1 MSNPLDVLA
10 VPVILNGPG
19 RVGMSFVRLLEEK
32 TAFIQARTGL
42 RPVLVAV
49 TDVGRSLF
57 NPRGLSLADVLAWKA
72 ESGDRAVEDAGDA
85 RYATLVDILDR
96 VLAGIGRC
104 VLADLP
110 ADPSADLSADPS
122 AKGDP
127 SVILSAGPSAE
138 RTPSVSKYSGSSAKG
153 TTSGSTFAGSSTSPS
168 VSLSAR
174 SSGRGTPFVRGFV
187 PGIVVEAT
195 PTNLTTGE
203 PGLSHIAA
211 ALERG
216 FSAIT
221 LAKGPLVVDFHG
233 LLRLAAENGAGL
245 RYSGAVAAALPTVDT
260 AMYCLAGMEITEI
273 EGVLNGTTNY
283 ILNSMAGGRSY
294 ADALKEAQAM
304 GVAEADPSLDV
315 EGFDSAAKL
324 LIIANTV
331 WGTRFRLQDVR
342 RQGITHLSGQ
352 DVMESASSGTPVRL
366 VARARLVELDV
377 ISCKSCESWDSRES
391 RSVAGGSDDSDVP
404 EDKASGFAV
413 GLQCKFGPESAV
425 GSVVSAAKV
434 VDLSV
439 GPEPVPKGHP
449 FAHLTGT
456 QKAVRFVSR
465 EMGDIVVSGGASDV
479 VGAAASALKD
489 LIHLLEEKVAKT

>member
-168 VSLSAR
+168 VDR
-174 SSGRGTPFVRGFV
+174 
-187 PGIVVEAT
+187 
-195 PTNLTTGE
+195 
-203 PGLSHIAA
+203 
-211 ALERG
+211 
-216 FSAIT
+216 
-221 LAKGPLVVDFHG
+221 K
-233 LLRLAAENGAGL
+233 
-245 RYSGAVAAALPTVDT
+245 
-260 AMYCLAGMEITEI
+260 
-273 EGVLNGTTNY
+273 
-283 ILNSMAGGRSY
+283 
-294 ADALKEAQAM
+294 
-304 GVAEADPSLDV
+304 
-315 EGFDSAAKL
+315 
-324 LIIANTV
+324 
-331 WGTRFRLQDVR
+331 
-342 RQGITHLSGQ
+342 
-352 DVMESASSGTPVRL
+352 
-366 VARARLVELDV
+366 
-377 ISCKSCESWDSRES
+377 
-391 RSVAGGSDDSDVP
+391 
-404 EDKASGFAV
+404 
-413 GLQCKFGPESAV
+413 
-425 GSVVSAAKV
+425 SVV
-434 VDLSV
+434 
-439 GPEPVPKGHP
+439 
-449 FAHLTGT
+449 
-456 QKAVRFVSR
+456 
-465 EMGDIVVSGGASDV
+465 
-479 VGAAASALKD
+479 
-489 LIHLLEEKVAKT
+489 